1 MIIET
6 DLLYAYVKKQDWLK
20 PVADKI
26 INAIVDG
33 KLGTVHA
40 SRMVLHE
47 LYYVSKTEGVPL
59 DQYITRAASLTAIPN
74 LSYHPTTVE
83 IDLLALVLMK
93 QYNVTS
99 IFDAY
104 HAATA
109 LNQEPDHTVVST
121 DHIYD
126 QIPGI
131 TRIDPRD
138 LQV

>member
-59 DQYITRAASLTAIPN
+59 DQYSVGKAPAR
-74 LSYHPTTVE
+74 
-83 IDLLALVLMK
+83 LVIA
-93 QYNVTS
+93 TS
-99 IFDAY
+99 IGVPSSLYF
-104 HAATA
+104 
-109 LNQEPDHTVVST
+109 
-121 DHIYD
+121 
-126 QIPGI
+126 
-131 TRIDPRD
+131 
-138 LQV
+138 

>member
-47 LYYVSKTEGVPL
+47 LHYVSKTEGVPL

-74 LSYHPTTVE
+74 LSYHPTTME

-109 LNQEPDHTVVST
+109 LNQEPDHTVLST